1 MRPHSDVIASLIAP
15 ARPRIDAE
23 LVRAVLASDSCKI
36 TFAQH
41 YPVLARVDR
50 VKTPGGLD
58 VAVVDCG
65 DVDLLIT

>member
-15 ARPRIDAE
+15 ARPRMDAE

-50 VKTPGGLD
+50 VKTPGGID
-58 VAVVDCG
+58 VM
-65 DVDLLIT
+65 I

>member
-1 MRPHSDVIASLIAP
+1 MRPHSDLIASLIAL
-15 ARPRIDAE
+15 ARTRMDAE

-36 TFAQH
+36 TFARH
-41 YPVLARVDR
+41 YPVLACVDR
-50 VKTPGGLD
+50 VKTPSGID

>member
-15 ARPRIDAE
+15 ARPRMDAE

-41 YPVLARVDR
+41 YPALARVDR
-50 VKTPGGLD
+50 VKIPGGID

>member
-15 ARPRIDAE
+15 ARPRMDAE

-50 VKTPGGLD
+50 AKTPGAID

>member
-15 ARPRIDAE
+15 ARPRMDAE

-41 YPVLARVDR
+41 YPVLTRVDR
-50 VKTPGGLD
+50 VKTPGGID